1 MPSKALL
8 RPADAL
14 AEARRVPGAAEA
26 VTVRS
31 TSTQCLRA
39 GSGSF
44 TNMDDSGAVP
54 WLEDR
59 SVALIRG
66 YARLEGERR
75 VRVGELLCAAREAVV
90 IAVGSGAA
98 MPAISGLAEARPWTN
113 REVTT
118 ARRIPRS
125 LRSPEVALVAVVNT

>member
-1 MPSKALL
+1 VTGEIDV
-8 RPADAL
+8 DAVL
-14 AEARRVPGAAEA
+14 ARREQIVH
-26 VTVRS
+26 
-31 TSTQCLRA
+31 
-39 GSGSF
+39 
-44 TNMDDSGAVP
+44 NMDDSGAVP

-59 SVALIRG
+59 GVALIRG

-98 MPAISGLAEARPWTN
+98 MRAISGLAEARPGTN

-125 LRSPEVALVAVVNT
+125 LVWSCSVAGRLGSRWRRRPVRSVRRSRCSRLRSAS